1 MTLHELM
8 IELTEEMTDLW
19 HVRFDLTRKNFLNQ
33 NEWHDSMHCFD
44 FRQEKKDVRALIFQ
58 NLDRRQNA
66 LKLFLEIRQ
75 VHVLSWS
82 FEAFYNIINSSIYFL
97 LALYKT
103 LKLTILHSID
113 RDEASCI
120 P

>member
-1 MTLHELM
+1 
-8 IELTEEMTDLW
+8 
-19 HVRFDLTRKNFLNQ
+19 
-33 NEWHDSMHCFD
+33 MHCFD

-66 LKLFLEIRQ
+66 LKLFLEIRE
-75 VHVLSWS
+75 VDVLS
-82 FEAFYNIINSSIYFL
+82 FEPFYNIINSSIYFL
-97 LALYKT
+97 LALNKT

>member
-1 MTLHELM
+1 M
-8 IELTEEMTDLW
+8 IRCI
-19 HVRFDLTRKNFLNQ
+19 VSIFDKK
-33 NEWHDSMHCFD
+33 
-44 FRQEKKDVRALIFQ
+44 KKDVRALIFQ

-75 VHVLSWS
+75 VDVLS

-120 P
+120 L